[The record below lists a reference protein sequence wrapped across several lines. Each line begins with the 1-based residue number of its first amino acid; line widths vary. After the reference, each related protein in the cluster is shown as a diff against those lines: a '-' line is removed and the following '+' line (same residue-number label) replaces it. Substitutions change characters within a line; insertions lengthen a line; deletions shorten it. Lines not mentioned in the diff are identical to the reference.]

1 MEVMKLLQQNYKHM
15 LEINQLTKELADT
28 LSRGDRE
35 SAGIFL
41 KMRDGEMEKADVNK
55 WKIQAILEAVDLKTR
70 EELRALLN
78 REDKRELPDFESKK
92 ILEFS
97 MKIQNVLEQT
107 IALDKIVSR
116 RLAGNDSYYKAQ
128 K

>member
-41 KMRDGEMEKADVNK
+41 KMRDGEMEKADE
-55 WKIQAILEAVDLKTR
+55 IM
-70 EELRALLN
+70 
-78 REDKRELPDFESKK
+78 EDSGNSRGGRSEDQRGTQSTFES
-92 ILEFS
+92 
-97 MKIQNVLEQT
+97 
-107 IALDKIVSR
+107 
-116 RLAGNDSYYKAQ
+116 
-128 K
+128 